1 MELGA
6 PIRNFITKEESKKL
20 VDTAKSENRIEEY
33 ENELI
38 KYHNTIIGDMVYCI
52 PTAKQMIGWLENVI
66 PVSED
71 LAIKQIIVES
81 YFDGRWNYFIGL
93 KESEEY
99 YPSRK
104 EATLAAIDAALEYLT
119 KIRSDYDR

>member
-52 PTAKQMIGWLENVI
+52 PTAKQMIEKACELYKKELREIIDTFNKIGEMRGINELGDILSFEGCVK
-66 PVSED
+66 D
-71 LAIKQIIVES
+71 FIKAME
-81 YFDGRWNYFIGL
+81 L
-93 KESEEY
+93 
-99 YPSRK
+99 
-104 EATLAAIDAALEYLT
+104 
-119 KIRSDYDR
+119 